1 MSENWKKNIILELQI
16 EHDKNVL
23 KGEEGGLNWG
33 MSQWP
38 DGWQTWAMEVQIPA
52 KYMLHLCQCAKMK
65 HSIMYGNV
73 QEIIIIK
80 QINLTKFNYWKFHL
94 QTWKTNFLCI
104 LMKDSSIIIPLDKKS
119 LHSEF
124 TRHSAV
130 IHRKNSDFYIM
141 QKYTMQNTKLVCVTQ
156 T

>member
-52 KYMLHLCQCAKMK
+52 KYMLYLCQCVTMK
-65 HSIMYGNV
+65 QSIMHGNL

-94 QTWKTNFLCI
+94 HTWKTNFLCI
-104 LMKDSSIIIPLDKKS
+104 LMKDCSIIIPLDKKS

-124 TRHSAV
+124 ITDSAV

-141 QKYTMQNTKLVCVTQ
+141 QKYTMQNTKLVCVSQ

>member
-52 KYMLHLCQCAKMK
+52 KYMLHLCQCATIKP
-65 HSIMYGNV
+65 SIMYGNV

-80 QINLTKFNYWKFHL
+80 QKGINKIELLKISFAHMKNKFPLYSYERQLHYH
-94 QTWKTNFLCI
+94 
-104 LMKDSSIIIPLDKKS
+104 SS
-119 LHSEF
+119 
-124 TRHSAV
+124 R
-130 IHRKNSDFYIM
+130 
-141 QKYTMQNTKLVCVTQ
+141 
-156 T
+156 

>member
-52 KYMLHLCQCAKMK
+52 KYMLHLCQCATIKP
-65 HSIMYGNV
+65 SILYGNV

-80 QINLTKFNYWKFHL
+80 QKWFNKIELLKISFAHLKNKFPLYSYERLLHYH
-94 QTWKTNFLCI
+94 
-104 LMKDSSIIIPLDKKS
+104 SS
-119 LHSEF
+119 
-124 TRHSAV
+124 R
-130 IHRKNSDFYIM
+130 
-141 QKYTMQNTKLVCVTQ
+141 
-156 T
+156 

>member
-33 MSQWP
+33 MRQWP

-52 KYMLHLCQCAKMK
+52 KYMLHLCQCATMK
-65 HSIMYGNV
+65 PSIMYGNV

-80 QINLTKFNYWKFHL
+80 QNDLTKLNYWKFHL
-94 QTWKTNFLCI
+94 HTWQTNFLCI

-119 LHSEF
+119 LYSEF
-124 TRHSAV
+124 IRDSAV
-130 IHRKNSDFYIM
+130 IHRKTSDFYIM
-141 QKYTMQNTKLVCVTQ
+141 QKYTM
-156 T
+156 